1 MNAFLTNTSCVMLRK
16 TRWTFAREA
25 SKGVD
30 TEELTIVLFGLT
42 LIEIWKS
49 EMLLS

>member
-16 TRWTFAREA
+16 TRWTFACEA

-30 TEELTIVLFGLT
+30 TEKLTIVLFALT
-42 LIEIWKS
+42 FIKI
-49 EMLLS
+49 